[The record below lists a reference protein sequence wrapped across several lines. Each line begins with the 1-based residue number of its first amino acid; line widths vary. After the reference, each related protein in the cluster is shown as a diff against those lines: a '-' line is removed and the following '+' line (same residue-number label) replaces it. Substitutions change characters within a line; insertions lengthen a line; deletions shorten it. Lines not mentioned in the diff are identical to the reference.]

1 MSELRQKGEKII
13 AWVLTFVMLIAN
25 VDLEALAG
33 GMAPYASYLDGWKVD
48 VAWNTMTQNYE

>member
-1 MSELRQKGEKII
+1 MSELRQKGKKII

-25 VDLEALAG
+25 VDLGALAG

-48 VAWNTMTQNYE
+48 VAWNTMTQN